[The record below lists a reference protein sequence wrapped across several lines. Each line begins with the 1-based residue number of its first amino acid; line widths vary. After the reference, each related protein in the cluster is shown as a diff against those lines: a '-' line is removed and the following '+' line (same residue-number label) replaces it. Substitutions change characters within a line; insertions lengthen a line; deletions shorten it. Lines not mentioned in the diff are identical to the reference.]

1 MFIIQQF
8 FGFIEFVGSVESV
21 AFIGCVEFLAVAT
34 PPQVGVKNDRKGR
47 D

>member
-1 MFIIQQF
+1 MEECGEREFVEF
-8 FGFIEFVGSVESV
+8 VEFVGFIES
-21 AFIGCVEFLAVAT
+21 VEFLAVAT